1 MEAGANIDQQKRGE
15 RGKGLGETALMRAAK
30 YGHADI
36 VEYLA
41 GMGADVNAQNY
52 KENTALTLTR
62 SPEVT
67 RVLLDSGARINDRNN
82 YGLTA
87 LMDAARS
94 GSLETV
100 KVLVEAGAR
109 VDQRPQY
116 NDGTQGR
123 TALLEAARN
132 GQAGVVEYLAGI
144 GADVNTKYSTEMGS
158 QENEYSALMLAS
170 VRGDVDTV
178 NVLLQAGAKVNAKDS
193 HDRTALI
200 MASQEGH
207 ADVVDVLLDAG
218 ADANMKSKAGMTA
231 LLATAIYGSGPN
243 VAGLLIEKGNV
254 DVSVTNGRYQTALDI
269 AEEKGDV
276 GLVRL
281 LESDLAKTDL
291 SYASKGGN
299 LENVEALIE
308 QGADVNEADDQGYTA
323 LMKAA
328 QEGQV
333 EIVEALLE
341 EGADVG
347 AQSKSFDKETALLLA
362 AKHGHTEVVR
372 ILIEKGKADVNG
384 TTRGFYSKG
393 DTALD
398 IALKE
403 GNTNTAEL
411 LQSYGAKKSE
421 CVGMLTEAVD
431 RVFGDED
438 CGVESE
444 LFQ

>member
-1 MEAGANIDQQKRGE
+1 MNAARSGSLELVKALVEAGASIDQQKRGE
-15 RGKGLGETALMRAAK
+15 RRKGLGETALMRAAK

-52 KENTALTLTR
+52 KENTALILTR

-67 RVLLDSGARINDRNN
+67 RVLLDSGARINDSNRS
-82 YGLTA
+82 GLTA

-207 ADVVDVLLDAG
+207 ADVVEVLLGAG

-231 LLATAIYGSGPN
+231 LLATAKYGSGPD
-243 VAGLLIEKGNV
+243 VARVLIENGAKVNAKDGNWFSGKTV
-254 DVSVTNGRYQTALDI
+254 LEI

-281 LESDLAKTDL
+281 LESDLEKTDL

-299 LENVEALIE
+299 LENVETLIE

-328 QEGQV
+328 QEGRVDVV
-333 EIVEALLE
+333 ETLLE
-341 EGADVG
+341 SGADVS
-347 AQSKSFDKETALLLA
+347 ARANSFDKETALLVA
-362 AKHGHTEVVR
+362 AKHGHTDVVR
-372 ILIEKGKADVNG
+372 VLIEKGKADVNV

-398 IALKE
+398 IALQE
-403 GNTNTAEL
+403 GNINTAEL
-411 LQSYGAKKSE
+411 LQSHGAKKS
-421 CVGMLTEAVD
+421 
-431 RVFGDED
+431 RVPRHDD
-438 CGVESE
+438 
-444 LFQ
+444 